1 MAALR
6 LLYLLLISLPL
17 VSGGKAPSPLP
28 ADDAIIAYIADP
40 QKQDI
45 QLYWKDDSSQLIGN
59 FGRLNSLVSAK
70 QLQLVFATNGGMYME
85 DRRPVGLFI
94 QKGKTIRGL
103 NKAKAEGNFYMQ
115 PNGVLYLTTDKK
127 ANICTTADFKASTA
141 IDYATQSGP
150 MLVLAGKINTAFK
163 EGSANLNIRNGV
175 GLLPGNKLLFAMSR
189 GGINFYDFAKYFQQQ
204 GCTNALYL
212 DGFVSRTWLPEK
224 NVQQTD
230 GYFGVIIGI
239 TTQSRSAKPAGR

>member
-1 MAALR
+1 MPALR
-6 LLYLLLISLPL
+6 LLYLLFIACTL
-17 VSGGKAPSPLP
+17 VSGGTVPLAQRP
-28 ADDAIIAYIADP
+28 DEAIIAYIADP

-59 FGRLNSLVSAK
+59 FERLNHYLVGK
-70 QLQLVFATNGGMYME
+70 QQQLVFATNGGMYME

-94 QKGKTIRGL
+94 QRQKSIRGI

-115 PNGVLYLTTDKK
+115 PNGVFYITTDKK
-127 ANICTTADFKASTA
+127 ASLCTTADFKSSPT

-150 MLVLAGKINTAFK
+150 MLVVDGKINSAFK
-163 EGSANLNIRNGV
+163 EGSINYNVRNGV

-204 GCTNALYL
+204 GCTHALYL
-212 DGFVSRTWLPEK
+212 DGFVSRTWLPAQ
-224 NVQQTD
+224 NILQTD
-230 GYFGVIIGI
+230 GYFGVMIGI
-239 TTQSRSAKPAGR
+239 TTQSRSAKPAAR